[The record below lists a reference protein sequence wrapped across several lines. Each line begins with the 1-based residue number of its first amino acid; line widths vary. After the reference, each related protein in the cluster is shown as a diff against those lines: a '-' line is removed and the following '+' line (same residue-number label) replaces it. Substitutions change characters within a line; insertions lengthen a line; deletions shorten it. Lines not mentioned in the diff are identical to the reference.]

1 MLISDVAIKKPVA
14 TITVM
19 LALVIFGLFALAM
32 LKTDEFPDIQQ
43 PIVVVNIV
51 YPGASPETVEREVI
65 DPIEDA
71 LFSISG
77 IDGKR
82 TISSAIDGFAQFIVF
97 FEFEKDVQQA
107 TQDVRDAISAKRQD
121 LPVEMEEPVI
131 TRFDPADQPIVTL
144 TLTSDTISVAALT
157 RLADE
162 VVKRELRAA
171 QGVADA
177 RVVGGQVRELTVELR
192 PEALAAAGVSASD
205 VALALQTQNLAVP
218 VGRVNTRL
226 SEQSIRL
233 QGRLETPEEFE
244 QIAIATRN
252 GQTVRLGQ
260 VGTARD
266 GSEEPRTLALFNGS
280 EAVGIEVLKTK
291 GYSTTAVADEIK
303 ARARAL
309 EPRLPP
315 GAKLA
320 VVQDS
325 GQRVR
330 RSVREVNTTLAEG
343 ALLTVLVVFLFLNS
357 WRSTVIT
364 GLALPVSVLAA
375 FIAVWVFGFTL
386 NTMSLMGL
394 SLAIGILIDDAIVV
408 RENIVRHIE
417 LGEDHTTASFR
428 GTDEIGLAVAATTF
442 SIVAVFV
449 PIAFMSGE
457 AGQWFKPFALTIAA
471 AVLVSLFVS
480 FSLDPML
487 SAYWPDPQVEQGKRT
502 GRIART
508 LGAFNRWFDRQ
519 AERYKGVVAWALDH
533 RLAMFLIASGSFVG
547 AIALQ
552 ITVGGAGFVP
562 ISDRSEVSL
571 IVEAPPGS
579 SLEYTRRKVDEAI
592 AIARGHPEVAYA
604 YASIGTPLIGQ
615 VPGVDQAN
623 VYLRLTPKSERRLSQ
638 DRFGAVLRRELK
650 AVAGAQISV
659 FTSGFGGAYKQI
671 QMELRGP
678 DSRVLAEY
686 AEKLRAIA
694 RSVRGASDVGLS
706 TRGQKPEL
714 EVEVDRGLAGNLGVT
729 VGQVAQSLRIAFAG
743 LHAGDWVDPTGETR
757 KVMVRLDPEAR
768 RRAADLR
775 RLPLVAPGGPPG
787 AQAPRVLPLGQV
799 ATVREGLGPAQISH
813 MDRQRFIA
821 IQGNAAGRPLS
832 DVVRDIEARLP
843 EVPLPAGYTLRQGGE
858 SADFAEVMTRIVTAL
873 AIAVLLMYLVLV
885 LQFGSFL
892 DPFAIMLSLPLSLIG
907 VVLALIVTR
916 DTVNIMSMIGVILL
930 FGIVAKNAI
939 LLIDFAKWAREERGI
954 PIRDALIE
962 AGRIRLRPIVMT
974 SVAIIAG
981 MIPVALG
988 VGEGGDFRAPLG
1000 RAVIG
1005 GVITSTV
1012 LTLLVIPTVYEVA
1025 DGLRSWG
1032 SARFRRALVRRGG
1045 SHGVRDV
1052 AAAPHA
1058 PREP

>member
-1 MLISDVAIKKPVA
+1 MLVSDLAIKKPVA
-14 TITVM
+14 TVTVM
-19 LALVIFGLFALAM
+19 LALALFGLFALVA

-43 PIVVVNIV
+43 PIVVVTVV

-65 DPIEDA
+65 DPVEDA

-82 TISSAIDGFAQFIVF
+82 TIASATDGFAQFIVF

-107 TQDVRDAISAKRQD
+107 SQDVRDAISSKRQD
-121 LPVEMEEPVI
+121 LPPEMEEPVI
-131 TRFDPADQPIVTL
+131 TRFDPGDMPIVTL
-144 TLTSDTISVAALT
+144 TLTSDTLPVATLT

-171 QGVADA
+171 QGVADV
-177 RVVGGQVRELTVELR
+177 RVVGGQFRELTVELR
-192 PEALAAAGVSASD
+192 PEALAAAGLSAAD
-205 VALALQTQNLAVP
+205 VVAALRAQNLAAP
-218 VGRVNTRL
+218 VGRVNTEL

-233 QGRLETPEEFE
+233 AGRLESPEDFE
-244 QIAIATRN
+244 QIAVATRS
-252 GQTVRLGQ
+252 GQVVRLGQ

-266 GSEEPRTLALFNGS
+266 GAEEPRTLALFDGA
-280 EAVGIEVLKTK
+280 EAVGIEVLRTK

-303 ARARAL
+303 ARAAAVGA
-309 EPRLPP
+309 RLPA

-320 VVQDS
+320 VVQDA
-325 GQRVR
+325 GERVS
-330 RSVREVNTTLAEG
+330 RSVREVNTTLLEG

-375 FIAVWVFGFTL
+375 FVAVWTFGFTL

-417 LGEDHTTASFR
+417 MGEDHTTASFR

-487 SAYWPDPQVEQGKRT
+487 SAYWPDPQVERGERT
-502 GRIART
+502 GRVART

-519 AERYKGVVAWALDH
+519 AERYQRLVSWALDH
-533 RLAMFLIASGSFVG
+533 RLAMFLVATLSFVG
-547 AIALQ
+547 AIVLQ
-552 ITVGGAGFVP
+552 ATVGGAGFVP
-562 ISDRSEVSL
+562 ISDRSEVNL
-571 IVEAPPGS
+571 VVEAPPGA
-579 SLEYTRRKVDEAI
+579 SLGYTRRKVDEAV
-592 AIARGHPEVAYA
+592 AIARKHPEVAYA

-623 VYLRLTPKSERRLSQ
+623 VYLRLVPKSERRLSQ
-638 DRFGAVLRRELK
+638 DGLGGVLRGELA
-650 AVAGAQISV
+650 AVAGAKISV

-678 DSRVLAEY
+678 DSRLLAEY
-686 AEKLRAIA
+686 AEKIEAIA
-694 RSVRGASDVGLS
+694 KSVPGASDVGLS

-714 EVEVDRGLAGNLGVT
+714 EVKVDRGLAGSLGVT
-729 VGQVAQSLRIAFAG
+729 VGQIAQSLRVAFAG
-743 LHAGDWVDPTGETR
+743 LDSGDWVDPTGETR
-757 KVMVRLDPEAR
+757 KVMVRLAPESR
-768 RRAADLR
+768 QRAGDLR
-775 RLPLVAPGGPPG
+775 QLPLVAPGPPEAG
-787 AQAPRVLPLGQV
+787 GAPRVIPLGQV
-799 ATVREGLGPAQISH
+799 AAVREGLGPAQISH
-813 MDRQRFIA
+813 MDRQRFVA

-832 DVVRDIEARLP
+832 DVVSDIEARLAA
-843 EVPLPAGYTLRQGGE
+843 VKLPPGYTLRQGGE
-858 SADFAEVMTRIVTAL
+858 SADFADVMIRIVTAL
-873 AIAVLLMYLVLV
+873 GIAVLLMYLVLV

-907 VVLALIVTR
+907 VVAALILTG
-916 DTVNIMSMIGVILL
+916 DTLNIMSMIGVILL

-939 LLIDFAKWAREERGI
+939 LLIDFAKWARERRGVSM
-954 PIRDALIE
+954 RDALVE

-988 VGEGGDFRAPLG
+988 IGEGGDFRAPLG

-1005 GVITSTV
+1005 GVVTSTV
-1012 LTLLVIPTVYEVA
+1012 LTLLVIPTVYEIMDDARAWVLRRLRGRLGSRA
-1025 DGLRSWG
+1025 SDGTRE
-1032 SARFRRALVRRGG
+1032 
-1045 SHGVRDV
+1045 
-1052 AAAPHA
+1052 AAPAPQA
-1058 PREP
+1058 PRE

>member
-1 MLISDVAIKKPVA
+1 MFISDQAIKKPVA
-14 TITVM
+14 TVTAM
-19 LALVIFGLFALAM
+19 LALVIFGLFALGI

-43 PIVVVNIV
+43 PIVVVTVV

-82 TISSAIDGFAQFIVF
+82 TIASAIDGLAQFVVF
-97 FEFEKDVQQA
+97 FEFEKEVQQA
-107 TQDVRDAISAKRQD
+107 AQDVRDAISAKRQE
-121 LPVEMEEPVI
+121 LPPEMEEPVI
-131 TRFDPADQPIVTL
+131 TRFDPADMPIVTL
-144 TLTSDTISVAALT
+144 TLTSDTIPVAALT

-171 QGVADA
+171 QGVADV
-177 RVVGGQVRELTVELR
+177 RVVGGQLRELTVELR
-192 PEALAAAGVSASD
+192 PDALAAAGLSAAD
-205 VALALQTQNLAVP
+205 VVMALQAQNLAAP
-218 VGRVNTRL
+218 VGRVNTEL
-226 SEQSIRL
+226 AEQSIRL
-233 QGRLETPEEFE
+233 QGRLDSPEEFE

-252 GQTVRLGQ
+252 GRAVRLGQ
-260 VGTARD
+260 IGKARD
-266 GSEEPRTLALFNGS
+266 GAEEPRTLALFDGT

-291 GYSTTAVADEIK
+291 GYSTTSVADEIK
-303 ARARAL
+303 EHARSL
-309 EPRLPP
+309 EARLPR

-320 VVQDS
+320 VVQDA
-325 GQRVR
+325 GERVS
-330 RSVREVNTTLAEG
+330 RSVSEVNTTLLEG

-375 FIAVWVFGFTL
+375 FVSVWAFGFTL

-394 SLAIGILIDDAIVV
+394 SLSIGILIDDAIVV

-417 LGEDHTTASFR
+417 MGEDHTTASFR

-508 LGAFNRWFDRQ
+508 LGAFNRWFDRR
-519 AERYKGVVAWALDH
+519 ADDYKGVVAWALDH
-533 RLAMFLIASGSFVG
+533 RLAMFLIASLSFVA
-547 AIALQ
+547 AITLQ
-552 ITVGGAGFVP
+552 ATLGGAGFVP
-562 ISDRSEVSL
+562 VSDRSEVNL
-571 IVEAPPGS
+571 VVEAPPGS
-579 SLEYTRRKVDEAI
+579 SLEYTRRKVDEAV
-592 AIARGHPEVAYA
+592 ALARRHPEVAYA
-604 YASIGTPLIGQ
+604 YASIGTPVIGQ

-623 VYLRLTPKSERRLSQ
+623 VYLRLTPKGERDLSQ
-638 DRFGAVLRRELK
+638 EELGAVFRREL
-650 AVAGAQISV
+650 AGVAGAKISV

-678 DSRVLAEY
+678 DSRVLADY
-686 AEKLRAIA
+686 AERIQAIA
-694 RSVRGASDVGLS
+694 KSVPGAADVGLS

-714 EVEVDRGLAGNLGVT
+714 EVKVDRGLAGNLGVT
-729 VGQVAQSLRIAFAG
+729 VGQIAQSLRIAFAG
-743 LHAGDWVDPTGETR
+743 LHSGDWVDPTGETR
-757 KVMVRLDPEAR
+757 KVMVRLAPEAR
-768 RRAADLR
+768 QRAADLR
-775 RLPLVAPGGPPG
+775 QLPLVAPGAAGPDG
-787 AQAPRVLPLGQV
+787 APRVIPLGQV

-813 MDRQRFIA
+813 MDRQRFVA
-821 IQGNAAGRPLS
+821 IQGNAAGRALS
-832 DVVRDIEARLP
+832 EVVQDIEARLP
-843 EVPLPAGYTLRQGGE
+843 EVKLPAGYTLRQGGE
-858 SADFAEVMTRIVTAL
+858 SADFADVMTRIAIAL
-873 AIAVLLMYLVLV
+873 GIAVLFMYLVLV

-892 DPFAIMLSLPLSLIG
+892 DPLAIMLSLPLSLIG
-907 VVLALIVTR
+907 VVLALIVTG

-939 LLIDFAKWAREERGI
+939 LLIDFAKWAREERGLS
-954 PIRDALIE
+954 IRDALVE

-974 SVAIIAG
+974 SVAIVAG

-988 VGEGGDFRAPLG
+988 LGEGGDFRAPLG

-1005 GVITSTV
+1005 GVVTSTV
-1012 LTLLVIPTVYEVA
+1012 LTLLVIPTVYETM
-1025 DGLRSWG
+1025 DGMRAWAI
-1032 SARFRRALVRRGG
+1032 ARFRRALRPSA
-1045 SHGVRDV
+1045 SHGAGEA

-1058 PREP
+1058 PRE

>member
-1 MLISDVAIKKPVA
+1 VLISDLAIKKPIA

-19 LALVIFGLFALAM
+19 LALVIFGLFALFV

-43 PIVVVNIV
+43 PIVVVTIV

-97 FEFEKDVQQA
+97 FEFSKDVQQA
-107 TQDVRDAISAKRQD
+107 SQDVRDAIGAKRQD

-131 TRFDPADQPIVTL
+131 TRFDPGDQPIVRL
-144 TLTSDTISVAALT
+144 TVTSKNLPVAALT

-171 QGVADA
+171 QGVADV
-177 RVVGGQVRELTVELR
+177 RVVGGQLRELTVELR
-192 PEALAAAGVSASD
+192 PEALAAAGVSATD
-205 VALALQTQNLAVP
+205 VVQALQAQNLAAP
-218 VGRVNTRL
+218 VGRVNTEL
-226 SEQSIRL
+226 AEHSIRL
-233 QGRLETPEEFE
+233 LGRLEAPEEFE

-266 GSEEPRTLALFNGS
+266 GAEEPRTLALFNGE

-291 GYSTTAVADEIK
+291 GYSTTSVADDVK
-303 ARARAL
+303 RRAAAL
-309 EPRLPP
+309 QARLPP
-315 GAKLA
+315 GVRLA
-320 VVQDS
+320 VVQDA
-325 GQRVR
+325 GERVR
-330 RSVREVNTTLAEG
+330 RSVREVDVTLVEG

-375 FIAVWVFGFTL
+375 FITVWVFGFTL

-417 LGEDHTTASFR
+417 MGEDHTTASFR

-449 PIAFMSGE
+449 PVAFMSGV

-487 SAYWPDPQVEQGKRT
+487 SAYWPDPQVEQGRRT
-502 GRIART
+502 GRVARL
-508 LGAFNRWFDRQ
+508 LGTFNRWFDRQ
-519 AERYKGVVAWALDH
+519 ARRYERVVAWALDH
-533 RLAMFLIASGSFVG
+533 RLAMF
-547 AIALQ
+547 AIAGGAFLGALVLQ
-552 ITVGGAGFVP
+552 GTVGGAGFVP
-562 ISDRSEVSL
+562 VSDRSEVNL

-579 SLEYTRRKVDEAI
+579 SLGYTRRKVDEAI
-592 AIARGHPEVAYA
+592 AVARRHPEVSYA

-623 VYLRLTPKSERRLSQ
+623 VYLRLVPKAERSISQ
-638 DRFGAVLRRELK
+638 DRLGAVLRQEL
-650 AVAGAQISV
+650 AAIGGAKISV

-678 DSRVLAEY
+678 DSRVLADY
-686 AEKLRAIA
+686 AERIA
-694 RSVRGASDVGLS
+694 AVARGVPGASDVGLS

-714 EVEVDRGLAGNLGVT
+714 EVRVDRGLAGNLGVT
-729 VGQVAQSLRIAFAG
+729 VGQVAQSLRVAFAG
-743 LHAGDWVDPTGETR
+743 LHSGDWVDPTGETR
-757 KVMVRLDPEAR
+757 KVMVRLAPEAR
-768 RRAADLR
+768 QRAADLR
-775 RLPLVAPGGPPG
+775 QLPLVSPGGPASQG
-787 AQAPRVLPLGQV
+787 APRVIPLGQV
-799 ATVREGLGPAQISH
+799 ATVREGLGPAQVSH
-813 MDRQRFIA
+813 LDRQRFIA
-821 IQGNAAGRPLS
+821 VQGNAAGRPLS
-832 DVVRDIEARLP
+832 DVVGDIEARLRQ
-843 EVPLPAGYTLRQGGE
+843 VPLPPGYTLRQGGE
-858 SADFAEVMTRIVTAL
+858 SRDFAEVMTRILLAL

-907 VVLALIVTR
+907 VVAALLVTR
-916 DTVNIMSMIGVILL
+916 DTLNIMSMIGVILL

-939 LLIDFAKWAREERGI
+939 LLIDFAKWAREERGLS
-954 PIRDALIE
+954 IRDALVE

-974 SVAIIAG
+974 SVAIVAG
-981 MIPVALG
+981 MTPVALG
-988 VGEGGDFRAPLG
+988 LGEGGDFRAPLG

-1005 GVITSTV
+1005 GVVTSTL
-1012 LTLLVIPTVYEVA
+1012 LTLLVIPTVYETM
-1025 DGLRSWG
+1025 DDLRAWTLKRLRG
-1032 SARFRRALVRRGG
+1032 ALRRRERGG
-1045 SHGVRDV
+1045 ARE
-1052 AAAPHA
+1052 AATAPQA
-1058 PREP
+1058 PRE

>member
-1 MLISDVAIKKPVA
+1 MFISDQAIRNPVA
-14 TITVM
+14 TVTLM
-19 LALVIFGLFALAM
+19 LALVIFGLFALGI

-43 PIVVVNIV
+43 PIVVVSVV

-71 LFSISG
+71 LFSIGG

-82 TISSAIDGFAQFIVF
+82 TIASAIDGFAQFIVF
-97 FEFEKDVQQA
+97 FEFDKDVQQA
-107 TQDVRDAISAKRQD
+107 AQDVRDAISAKRQD

-131 TRFDPADQPIVTL
+131 TRFDPADMPIVTL
-144 TLTSDTISVAALT
+144 TLTSDTIPVAALT
-157 RLADE
+157 RVADE

-171 QGVADA
+171 QGVADV

-192 PEALAAAGVSASD
+192 PDALAAAGLSAAD
-205 VALALQTQNLAVP
+205 VVQALQAQNLAAP
-218 VGRVNTRL
+218 VGRVNTEL
-226 SEQSIRL
+226 AEQSIRL
-233 QGRLETPEEFE
+233 QGRLDSPEEFE
-244 QIAIATRN
+244 QIAIVTRN
-252 GQTVRLGQ
+252 GRAVRLGQ

-266 GSEEPRTLALFNGS
+266 GAEEARTLALFDGA
-280 EAVGIEVLKTK
+280 EAVGVEVLKTK

-303 ARARAL
+303 ARASAL
-309 EPRLPP
+309 TARLPQ

-325 GQRVR
+325 GERVR
-330 RSVREVNTTLAEG
+330 RSVNEVNTTLLEG

-375 FIAVWVFGFTL
+375 FVSVWAFGFTL

-394 SLAIGILIDDAIVV
+394 SLSIGILIDDAIVV

-417 LGEDHTTASFR
+417 MGEDHTTASFR

-502 GRIART
+502 GRVART
-508 LGAFNRWFDRQ
+508 LGTFNRWFDRQ
-519 AERYKGVVAWALDH
+519 ARRYEGVVAWALDH
-533 RLAMFLIASGSFVG
+533 RLAMFLIASLSFVG
-547 AIALQ
+547 AIVLQ
-552 ITVGGAGFVP
+552 ATVGGAGFVP
-562 ISDRSEVSL
+562 VSDRSEVNL
-571 IVEAPPGS
+571 VVEAPPGS
-579 SLEYTRRKVDEAI
+579 SLEYTRRKVDEAV
-592 AIARGHPEVAYA
+592 AIARHHPEVAYA
-604 YASIGTPLIGQ
+604 YSSIGTPLIGQ

-623 VYLRLTPKSERRLSQ
+623 VYLRLTPKADRELSQ
-638 DRFGAVLRRELK
+638 EELGAVLRRELQG
-650 AVAGAQISV
+650 VAGAKISV

-686 AEKLRAIA
+686 AEKIQAIA
-694 RSVRGASDVGLS
+694 KSVPGAADVGLS

-714 EVEVDRGLAGNLGVT
+714 EVKVDRGLAGNLGVT
-729 VGQVAQSLRIAFAG
+729 VGQVAQSLRVAFAG
-743 LHAGDWVDPTGETR
+743 LDSGDWVDPTGETR
-757 KVMVRLDPEAR
+757 KVMVRLAPEAR

-775 RLPLVAPGGPPG
+775 QLPLVAPGPQGQEG
-787 AQAPRVLPLGQV
+787 APRIIPLGQV
-799 ATVREGLGPAQISH
+799 ATVQEGLGPAQISH
-813 MDRQRFIA
+813 MDRQRFVA
-821 IQGNAAGRPLS
+821 IQGNAAGRALS
-832 DVVRDIEARLP
+832 EVVRDIEARLP
-843 EVPLPAGYTLRQGGE
+843 EVKLPAGYTLRQGGE
-858 SADFAEVMTRIVTAL
+858 SADFADVMFRIAIAL
-873 AIAVLLMYLVLV
+873 GIAVLLMYLVLV

-907 VVLALIVTR
+907 VVLALLVTG

-939 LLIDFAKWAREERGI
+939 LLIDFAKWARAERGLSM
-954 PIRDALIE
+954 RDALVE

-988 VGEGGDFRAPLG
+988 IGEGGDFRAPLG

-1012 LTLLVIPTVYEVA
+1012 LTLLVIPTVYEIM
-1025 DGLRSWG
+1025 DGMRTWAV
-1032 SARFRRALVRRGG
+1032 ARFRRVVRPRA
-1045 SHGVRDV
+1045 SHGTGEA

-1058 PREP
+1058 PRE

>member
-1 MLISDVAIKKPVA
+1 VFISDQAIKKPVA
-14 TITVM
+14 TLTAM
-19 LALVIFGLFALAM
+19 LALVIFGLFALAI

-43 PIVVVNIV
+43 PIVVVNVV

-65 DPIEDA
+65 VPIEDA
-71 LFSISG
+71 LFSIGG

-82 TISSAIDGFAQFIVF
+82 TIASAIDGLAQFVVF
-97 FEFEKDVQQA
+97 FEFEKEVQQA
-107 TQDVRDAISAKRQD
+107 AQDVRDAISAKRQD

-131 TRFDPADQPIVTL
+131 TRFDPADMPIVTL
-144 TLTSDTISVAALT
+144 TLTSDTIPVAALT

-171 QGVADA
+171 QGVADV

-192 PEALAAAGVSASD
+192 PDALAAAGLSAAD
-205 VALALQTQNLAVP
+205 VVMALQAQNLAAP
-218 VGRVNTRL
+218 VGRVNTEL
-226 SEQSIRL
+226 AEQSIRL
-233 QGRLETPEEFE
+233 QGRLLSPEEFE

-252 GQTVRLGQ
+252 GQAVRLGQ
-260 VGTARD
+260 VGSARD
-266 GSEEPRTLALFNGS
+266 GAEEPRTLALFDGT

-291 GYSTTAVADEIK
+291 GYSTTSVADEIK
-303 ARARAL
+303 ARAAAL
-309 EPRLPP
+309 GASLPR

-320 VVQDS
+320 VVQDA
-325 GQRVR
+325 GERVS
-330 RSVREVNTTLAEG
+330 RSVNEVNTTLLEG

-375 FIAVWVFGFTL
+375 FVSVWAFGFTL

-394 SLAIGILIDDAIVV
+394 SLSIGILIDDAIVV

-417 LGEDHTTASFR
+417 MGEDHTTASFR

-508 LGAFNRWFDRQ
+508 LGAFNLWFDRQ
-519 AERYKGVVAWALDH
+519 AERYEGVVAWALDH
-533 RLAMFLIASGSFVG
+533 RLAMFLIATLSFVG

-552 ITVGGAGFVP
+552 ATLGGAGFVP
-562 ISDRSEVSL
+562 ISDRSEVNL
-571 IVEAPPGS
+571 VVEAPPGS
-579 SLEYTRRKVDEAI
+579 SLGYTRRKVDEAV
-592 AIARGHPEVAYA
+592 ALARRHPEVAYA
-604 YASIGTPLIGQ
+604 YASIGTPVIGQ

-623 VYLRLTPKSERRLSQ
+623 VYLRLRPKGDRALSQ
-638 DRFGAVLRRELK
+638 EALGAVLRREL
-650 AVAGAQISV
+650 AGVAGAKISV

-686 AEKLRAIA
+686 AEKIEAIA
-694 RSVRGASDVGLS
+694 KSVPGASDVGLS

-714 EVEVDRGLAGNLGVT
+714 EVKVDRGLAGNLGVT
-729 VGQVAQSLRIAFAG
+729 VGQIAQSLRVAFAG

-757 KVMVRLDPEAR
+757 KVMVRLAPEAR

-775 RLPLVAPGGPPG
+775 QLPLVAPGGPPG
-787 AQAPRVLPLGQV
+787 TEGAPRVIPLGQV
-799 ATVREGLGPAQISH
+799 AAVSEGLGPAQISH

-821 IQGNAAGRPLS
+821 IQGNAAGRALS
-832 DVVRDIEARLP
+832 EVVRDIEGRLP
-843 EVPLPAGYTLRQGGE
+843 EVELPSGYTLRQGGE
-858 SADFAEVMTRIVTAL
+858 SADFADVMTRIAIAL
-873 AIAVLLMYLVLV
+873 GIAVLLMYLVLV

-892 DPFAIMLSLPLSLIG
+892 DPLAIMLSLPLSLIG
-907 VVLALIVTR
+907 VVLALIVTG

-939 LLIDFAKWAREERGI
+939 LLIDFAKWAREERGLSM
-954 PIRDALIE
+954 RDALVE

-981 MIPVALG
+981 MVPVALG
-988 VGEGGDFRAPLG
+988 IGEGGDFRAPLG

-1005 GVITSTV
+1005 GVVTSTV
-1012 LTLLVIPTVYEVA
+1012 LTLLVIPTVYEVM
-1025 DGLRSWG
+1025 DGMRAWVV
-1032 SARFRRALVRRGG
+1032 AKFRRALPRGA
-1045 SHGVRDV
+1045 SHGTREA

-1058 PREP
+1058 RRE

>member
-1 MLISDVAIKKPVA
+1 VLVSDLAIKKPIA
-14 TITVM
+14 TVTVM
-19 LALVIFGLFALAM
+19 LALVIFGLFALAI

-43 PIVVVNIV
+43 PIVVVNIA
-51 YPGASPETVEREVI
+51 YPGASPDTVEREVI

-82 TISSAIDGFAQFIVF
+82 TLSSAIDGFAQFIVF

-107 TQDVRDAISAKRQD
+107 TQDVRDAIGAKRQD
-121 LPVEMEEPVI
+121 LPLEMEEPVI

-144 TLTSDTISVAALT
+144 TLTSETLPVAALT
-157 RLADE
+157 RLGDE
-162 VVKRELRAA
+162 VVKRELRAV
-171 QGVADA
+171 QGVADV

-192 PEALAAAGVSASD
+192 PDALASAGLSTTD
-205 VALALQTQNLAVP
+205 VVAALQAQNLAAP
-218 VGRVNTRL
+218 VGRVNTELHER
-226 SEQSIRL
+226 SIRL
-233 QGRLETPEEFE
+233 AGRLESPEEFE
-244 QIAIATRN
+244 QIALASRN
-252 GQTVRLGQ
+252 GQVVRLGQ
-260 VGTARD
+260 VATARD
-266 GSEEPRTLALFNGS
+266 GAEEPRTLALFDRS
-280 EAVGIEVLKTK
+280 EAVGIEVLKSK
-291 GYSTTAVADEIK
+291 GYSTTAVADEVK
-303 ARARAL
+303 ARAAAL
-309 EPRLPP
+309 GGRLPA
-315 GAKLA
+315 GARLA

-325 GQRVR
+325 GERVS
-330 RSVREVNTTLAEG
+330 RSVSEVNTTLVEG

-375 FIAVWVFGFTL
+375 FISVWAFGFTL

-417 LGEDHTTASFR
+417 MGEDHTTASFR

-502 GRIART
+502 GRVSRA

-519 AERYKGVVAWALDH
+519 AERYEAVVAWALDH
-533 RLAMFLIASGSFVG
+533 RLAMFFIACLSFLG
-547 AIALQ
+547 AIFLQ
-552 ITVGGAGFVP
+552 AAWGGAGFVP
-562 ISDRSEVSL
+562 VSDRSEVNL
-571 IVEAPPGS
+571 TVEAPPGS
-579 SLEYTRRKVDEAI
+579 SLQYTRRKVEEAV
-592 AIARGHPEVAYA
+592 AIARSHPEVAYA

-623 VYLRLTPKSERRLSQ
+623 VYLRLTPKRSRRISQ
-638 DRFGAVLRRELK
+638 EELGAVLRRELQG
-650 AVAGAQISV
+650 VAGAKISV

-686 AEKLRAIA
+686 AARIEAIA
-694 RSVRGASDVGLS
+694 KGVPGASDVGLS

-714 EVEVDRGLAGNLGVT
+714 DVKVDRGLAGNLGIT
-729 VGQVAQSLRIAFAG
+729 VGQIAQSLRVAFAG
-743 LHAGDWVDPTGETR
+743 LDAGDWVDPTGETR
-757 KVMVRLDPEAR
+757 DVMVRLAPEAR

-775 RLPLVAPGGPPG
+775 QLPLVSPGGPTSAAG
-787 AQAPRVLPLGQV
+787 APRVIPLGQV

-821 IQGNAAGRPLS
+821 IQGNAAGRALS
-832 DVVRDIEARLP
+832 EVVQDIEARLG
-843 EVPLPAGYTLRQGGE
+843 EVKLPPGYTLRQGGE
-858 SADFAEVMTRIVTAL
+858 SADFADVMIRIVTAL
-873 AIAVLLMYLVLV
+873 GIAVLLMYLVLV

-907 VVLALIVTR
+907 VVLALLVTG

-939 LLIDFAKWAREERGI
+939 LLIDFAKWAREERGLS
-954 PIRDALIE
+954 IRDALVE

-974 SVAIIAG
+974 SVAIVAG
-981 MIPVALG
+981 MTPVALG
-988 VGEGGDFRAPLG
+988 LGEGGDFRAPLG

-1012 LTLLVIPTVYEVA
+1012 LTLLVIPTVYETMDDLRTWLRVRVA
-1025 DGLRSWG
+1025 RV
-1032 SARFRRALVRRGG
+1032 FRLKA
-1045 SHGVRDV
+1045 SHGTRE
-1052 AAAPHA
+1052 ATATPHA
-1058 PREP
+1058 PRE

>member
-1 MLISDVAIKKPVA
+1 VLISDLAIKKPIA
-14 TITVM
+14 TTTVM
-19 LALVIFGLFALAM
+19 LALVLFGLFALAK

-107 TQDVRDAISAKRQD
+107 SQDVRDAISAKRQD

-131 TRFDPADQPIVTL
+131 TRFDPGDQPIVVL
-144 TLTSDTISVAALT
+144 TLTSDTIPVAALT

-171 QGVADA
+171 QGVADV

-192 PEALAAAGVSASD
+192 PDALAAAGLSAAD
-205 VALALQTQNLAVP
+205 VVMALQSQNLAAP
-218 VGRVNTRL
+218 VGRVNTEL
-226 SEQSIRL
+226 KEQSIRL
-233 QGRLETPEEFE
+233 QGRLEAPEEFE
-244 QIAIATRN
+244 QIALATRN
-252 GQTVRLGQ
+252 GQAVRLGQ

-266 GSEEPRTLALFNGS
+266 GSEEPRTLALYDGK

-291 GYSTTAVADEIK
+291 GYSTTAVADQIK
-303 ARARAL
+303 ARAAAL
-309 EPRLPP
+309 GPRLPP
-315 GAKLA
+315 GARLA
-320 VVQDS
+320 VVQDA
-325 GQRVR
+325 GERVG
-330 RSVREVNTTLAEG
+330 RSVREVNTTLLQG
-343 ALLTVLVVFLFLNS
+343 AFLTVLVVFLFLNS

-417 LGEDHTTASFR
+417 LGEDHTRASFHA
-428 GTDEIGLAVAATTF
+428 TDEIGLAVAATTF

-487 SAYWPDPQVEQGKRT
+487 SAYWPDPQVEQGKRS
-502 GRIART
+502 GRVART

-519 AERYKGVVAWALDH
+519 ADRYKGVVAWALDH
-533 RLAMFLIASGSFVG
+533 RLAMFVIAALSFVG

-552 ITVGGAGFVP
+552 ATVGGAGFVP
-562 ISDRSEVSL
+562 VSDRSEVNL

-579 SLEYTRRKVDEAI
+579 SLGYTRRKVEEAI
-592 AIARGHPEVAYA
+592 AVARQHPEVAYA

-623 VYLRLTPKSERRLSQ
+623 VYVRLVPKSARKISQ
-638 DRFGAVLRRELK
+638 DRLGAVLRGEL
-650 AVAGAQISV
+650 ASIAGARISV

-678 DSRVLAEY
+678 DSRALAGY
-686 AEKLRAIA
+686 AERIEALA
-694 RSVRGASDVGLS
+694 RGVPGASDVGLS
-706 TRGQKPEL
+706 TRSQKPEL
-714 EVEVDRGLAGNLGVT
+714 EVRVDRGLAGNLGVT
-729 VGQVAQSLRIAFAG
+729 VGQVAQSLRVAFAG

-757 KVMVRLDPEAR
+757 KVMVRLAPEAR
-768 RRAADLR
+768 QRAADLR
-775 RLPLVAPGGPPG
+775 QLPLVAQGGPGGM
-787 AQAPRVLPLGQV
+787 PRVIPLGQV
-799 ATVREGLGPAQISH
+799 AAVREGLGPAQISH
-813 MDRQRFIA
+813 LDRERFIA
-821 IQGNAAGRPLS
+821 IQANAAGRPLS
-832 DVVRDIEARLP
+832 DVVRDIEARLGQ
-843 EVPLPAGYTLRQGGE
+843 VKLPAGYTLRQGGE
-858 SADFAEVMTRIVTAL
+858 SRDFEEVMGRIAL
-873 AIAVLLMYLVLV
+873 ALGIAVLLMYLVLV

-892 DPFAIMLSLPLSLIG
+892 DPFTIMLSLPLSLIG
-907 VVLALIVTR
+907 VVVALLVTG
-916 DTVNIMSMIGVILL
+916 DTLNIMSMIGVILL

-939 LLIDFAKWAREERGI
+939 LLIDFAKWARAERGI
-954 PIRDALIE
+954 SMRDALVE

-974 SVAIIAG
+974 SVAIVAG

-988 VGEGGDFRAPLG
+988 LGEGGDFRAPLG

-1005 GVITSTV
+1005 GVVTSTI
-1012 LTLLVIPTVYEVA
+1012 LTLLVIPTVYEIM
-1025 DGLRSWG
+1025 DDM
-1032 SARFRRALVRRGG
+1032 RAWTLERLGRAFGG
-1045 SHGVRDV
+1045 RASHGAGE

-1058 PREP
+1058 PRE

>member
-1 MLISDVAIKKPVA
+1 MLISDLAIKKPIA
-14 TITVM
+14 TTTVM
-19 LALVIFGLFALAM
+19 LALVLFGLFALAL

-82 TISSAIDGFAQFIVF
+82 TISSATDGFAQFIVF
-97 FEFEKDVQQA
+97 FEFQKDVQQA
-107 TQDVRDAISAKRQD
+107 SQDVRDAISAKRQD

-144 TLTSDTISVAALT
+144 TLTSDTIPVPALT

-171 QGVADA
+171 QGVADV

-192 PEALAAAGVSASD
+192 PDALAAAGVSAAD
-205 VALALQTQNLAVP
+205 VAMALQSQNLAAP
-218 VGRVNTRL
+218 VGRVNTEL
-226 SEQSIRL
+226 KEQSIRL
-233 QGRLETPEEFE
+233 QGRLQGPEEFE
-244 QIAIATRN
+244 QIAVATRN
-252 GQTVRLGQ
+252 GQAVRLGQ
-260 VGTARD
+260 LGGARD
-266 GSEEPRTLALFNGS
+266 GSEEQRTLALFDGA
-280 EAVGIEVLKTK
+280 EAVGIEVLKAK
-291 GYSTTAVADEIK
+291 GYSTTAVADQIK
-303 ARARAL
+303 ARAAAL
-309 EPRLPP
+309 GPRLPQ
-315 GAKLA
+315 GARLA
-320 VVQDS
+320 VVQDA
-325 GQRVR
+325 GERVS
-330 RSVREVNTTLAEG
+330 RSVREVNTTLLEG

-375 FIAVWVFGFTL
+375 FVAVWAFGFTL

-417 LGEDHTTASFR
+417 MGEDHTTASFH

-502 GRIART
+502 GRVARA
-508 LGAFNRWFDRQ
+508 LGGFNRWFDRQ
-519 AERYKGVVAWALDH
+519 ADRYKGVVAWALDH
-533 RLAMFLIASGSFVG
+533 RLAMFLIALGSFAG
-547 AIALQ
+547 AIVLQ
-552 ITVGGAGFVP
+552 ATVGGGGFVP
-562 ISDRSEVSL
+562 VSDRSEVNL

-579 SLEYTRRKVDEAI
+579 SLGYTRRKVDEAV
-592 AIARGHPEVAYA
+592 AVARKHPEVAYA
-604 YASIGTPLIGQ
+604 YVSIGTPVIGQ
-615 VPGVDQAN
+615 VPGVDLAN
-623 VYLRLTPKSERRLSQ
+623 VYLRLVPKSARNVSQ
-638 DRFGAVLRRELK
+638 DRLGAVLRREL
-650 AVAGAQISV
+650 AAIAGARISV

-686 AEKLRAIA
+686 AARIEAIA
-694 RSVRGASDVGLS
+694 KSVPGASDVGLS

-714 EVEVDRGLAGNLGVT
+714 EVKVDRGLAGNLGVT
-729 VGQVAQSLRIAFAG
+729 VGQVAQSLRVAFAG

-757 KVMVRLDPEAR
+757 KVMVRLAPEAR
-768 RRAADLR
+768 QRAADLR
-775 RLPLVAPGGPPG
+775 QLPLVAPGGQG
-787 AQAPRVLPLGQV
+787 TPRVLPLGQV
-799 ATVREGLGPAQISH
+799 AVVGEGLGPAQISH
-813 MDRQRFIA
+813 LDRERYVA
-821 IQGNAAGRPLS
+821 IQANAAGRPLS
-832 DVVRDIEARLP
+832 DVVADIEARLP
-843 EVPLPAGYTLRQGGE
+843 EVKLPAGYTLRQGGE
-858 SADFAEVMTRIVTAL
+858 SRDFAEVMLQIVTAL
-873 AIAVLLMYLVLV
+873 GIAVLLMYLVLV

-907 VVLALIVTR
+907 VVVALLVTG
-916 DTVNIMSMIGVILL
+916 DTLNIMSMIGVILL

-939 LLIDFAKWAREERGI
+939 LLIDFAKWARAERGI
-954 PIRDALIE
+954 SIRDALIE

-988 VGEGGDFRAPLG
+988 LGEGGDFRAPLG

-1005 GVITSTV
+1005 GVVTSTI
-1012 LTLLVIPTVYEVA
+1012 LTLLVIPTVYETMDDMRA
-1025 DGLRSWG
+1025 WTLRRLQR
-1032 SARFRRALVRRGG
+1032 AFRRRA
-1045 SHGVRDV
+1045 SHGAGEA

-1058 PREP
+1058 PRE